1 MGIAKKQVLACYT
14 SIPLSATTA
23 PTNDEKNHS
32 KLKGVPKPVWY
43 FDNVNNVILSSV
55 NNFNFLKL
63 QKLEST

>member
-1 MGIAKKQVLACYT
+1 MVFVKKQVLACYT
-14 SIPLSATTA
+14 SINFTTA
-23 PTNDEKNHS
+23 PANDQKTHS